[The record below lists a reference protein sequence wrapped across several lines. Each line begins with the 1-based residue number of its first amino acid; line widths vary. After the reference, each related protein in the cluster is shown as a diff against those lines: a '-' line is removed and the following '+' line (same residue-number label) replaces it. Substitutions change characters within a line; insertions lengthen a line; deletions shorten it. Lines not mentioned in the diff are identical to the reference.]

1 MSEDDVLSDTFRF
14 ADVAFRKFAEMTA
27 ANDGAPFEEAHTATW
42 KLYELGHLK
51 LVGEGDR
58 LNVRAC
64 ITREERRAVANR
76 TAHWPPTGG
85 GQYSRR
91 AGAERNE
98 SGRPL
103 LLQKRRWI
111 TWLLVTTSRAPETP
125 FHIGPAEEIPM
136 PAKYPGLRALLRP
149 CMDGVA
155 APFSDEGESVVSM
168 RFHVAV
174 QTALT
179 EHLVGLSEGQS
190 VSDSLIDEII
200 ECAFSGLYNNV
211 LLQADDR

>member
-1 MSEDDVLSDTFRF
+1 
-14 ADVAFRKFAEMTA
+14 
-27 ANDGAPFEEAHTATW
+27 
-42 KLYELGHLK
+42 
-51 LVGEGDR
+51 
-58 LNVRAC
+58 
-64 ITREERRAVANR
+64 
-76 TAHWPPTGG
+76 
-85 GQYSRR
+85 
-91 AGAERNE
+91 
-98 SGRPL
+98 
-103 LLQKRRWI
+103 
-111 TWLLVTTSRAPETP
+111 
-125 FHIGPAEEIPM
+125 M

-149 CMDGVA
+149 CMEGVA
-155 APFSDEGESVVSM
+155 APFSDEGESVVSL